1 MIIGLILNA
10 LIVPMPQHRL
20 YLSILVQFNELNL
33 MKLFIFYL
41 RKLAQPRL
49 QFPNLAFQSLSI
61 VFVKVSSLGQSI
73 CLY

>member
-49 QFPNLAFQSLSI
+49 QFPNLAF
-61 VFVKVSSLGQSI
+61 
-73 CLY
+73 